1 MDINKLYL
9 TLAQKLDEY
18 GVQGATV
25 SRGKDYTFIQFQDQ
39 AFFDGESSVLTDEAK
54 AVLDI
59 FCDAI
64 APETAQIGQ
73 IDIMGHTSQ
82 GDPNRPN
89 RPRTDRMLSALR
101 SAEVTAY
108 IQEKNIIDPGKLVG
122 LSYGQFR
129 PVATFQTSEGRA
141 KNRRVEI
148 LLIDADSETTR
159 SLNDYYEEI
168 YNGANADTTIVTGED
183 GFTSVDSSSEKA
195 ASMIPE
201 IGPEADQPQAALDQQ
216 PPADGAP
223 E

>member
-129 PVATFQTSEGRA
+129 PVATFQTSEGEPRTGVW
-141 KNRRVEI
+141 RYC
-148 LLIDADSETTR
+148 
-159 SLNDYYEEI
+159 SLTQIQKLPDH
-168 YNGANADTTIVTGED
+168 
-183 GFTSVDSSSEKA
+183 
-195 ASMIPE
+195 
-201 IGPEADQPQAALDQQ
+201 
-216 PPADGAP
+216 
-223 E
+223 